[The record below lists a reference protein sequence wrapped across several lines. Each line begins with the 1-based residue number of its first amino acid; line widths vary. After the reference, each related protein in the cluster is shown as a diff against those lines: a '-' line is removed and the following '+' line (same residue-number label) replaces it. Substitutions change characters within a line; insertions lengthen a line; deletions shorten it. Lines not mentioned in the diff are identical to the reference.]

1 MKKQDQTNFN
11 YNEYLTQQ
19 LQIQDCAYLKMLE
32 NGESAEDIVAKM
44 FAQYYGCSATDPR
57 VINRVKRQ
65 KAYVEAYHT
74 DFEKLAKNKEEWI
87 RNALVERVDLMETAK
102 ERCEF
107 YRRVYI
113 ALEAYNIKN
122 SGEENA
128 EQKAIEYVE
137 DQLSCEYTEE
147 EAKKNEQQLID
158 AIVIKYMGTDF
169 LTKEVSDI
177 LTVIE
182 DVISDKELYCVA
194 FAYGRE
200 SEGIKLI
207 LSSQACINASK
218 GAYSDIN
225 KYTSEKD
232 ITYAICAGVDV
243 EAVAADVAKGA
254 VNVTAME
261 EVMEVVSFLCS
272 LCMCIS
278 ISQFLGSTM
287 VPVIVSLLG
296 FSPILALVAVAL
308 VSFGITLYVYNNFG
322 DKLTADIAD
331 AFCPIGR
338 IIDKGIS
345 KIITS
350 IRNAIDNRKKAIAG
364 IPEIDCD
371 IPRVFLN
378 TTDKKAAKLP
388 AEQRPDKNR
397 DYDFLHVNDEDE
409 DEDTVNT

>member
-1 MKKQDQTNFN
+1 MKNQNQINFN

-19 LQIQDCAYLKMLE
+19 LQIQDGEYLKMLE
-32 NGESAEDIVAKM
+32 NGECAEDIVAKM
-44 FAQYYGCSATDPR
+44 FAQHYGCSPTDPR

-74 DFEKLAKNKEEWI
+74 DFEALSKNKEKWI
-87 RNALVERVDLMETAK
+87 RNALVDRVNLMETAK

-128 EQKAIEYVE
+128 EQDAIEYVE

-169 LTKEVSDI
+169 LTKEVSDLLSI
-177 LTVIE
+177 IE
-182 DVISDKELYCVA
+182 DVTSDKVLYCVA

-207 LSSQACINASK
+207 LSSQACINATK
-218 GAYSDIN
+218 GTYSDIN

-243 EAVAADVAKGA
+243 EAVATDVAKGP
-254 VNVTAME
+254 VNVTFME

-272 LCMCIS
+272 FCLCLS
-278 ISQFLGSTM
+278 VSQFLASTTI
-287 VPVIVSLLG
+287 PVFVSLLG
-296 FSPILALVAVAL
+296 FSPILALVAVGL
-308 VSFGITLYVYNNFG
+308 VSVGITLYIYKTFN
-322 DKLTADIAD
+322 DKVVADLNEV
-331 AFCPIGR
+331 FCPIGR
-338 IIDKGIS
+338 LIDKGIS
-345 KIITS
+345 KLVTP
-350 IRNAIDNRKKAIAG
+350 IRNAIDNRKKTRMG

-378 TTDKKAAKLP
+378 TTAKKAAKLP

-397 DYDFLHVNDEDE
+397 DYDFLHTN
-409 DEDTVNT
+409 DEDTVNA